1 MPLFSNTHAKR
12 RTGYM
17 VLLAWVLALATPACF
32 KSVARIGK
40 GIRMT
45 PHWLTK
51 RLTFRPVMP
60 VSIPITPKIP
70 TLALARAP
78 V

>member
-1 MPLFSNTHAKR
+1 
-12 RTGYM
+12 
-17 VLLAWVLALATPACF
+17 
-32 KSVARIGK
+32 VARIGK